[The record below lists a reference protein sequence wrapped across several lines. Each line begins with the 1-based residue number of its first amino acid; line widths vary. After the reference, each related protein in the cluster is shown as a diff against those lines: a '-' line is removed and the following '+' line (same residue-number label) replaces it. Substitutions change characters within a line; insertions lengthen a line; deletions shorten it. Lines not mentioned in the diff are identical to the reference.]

1 MNIKEPTTFEK
12 QLELIRDKGFLIP
25 EEQEQ
30 QCVDFLKRTNYYRF
44 SAYLLPFRRKD
55 GEYFSDVPFS
65 RVQKIYEFDALLRG
79 LLFSVIEDIEIKL
92 RTTFAYY
99 VAHKYGAMGYLSE
112 DMFSQKHNSEK
123 YKCKIQAC
131 IDEND
136 TTLVVKHHKSN
147 YDGQFPMWVIVEFF
161 SIGMISYFYR
171 DMLTEDKKAIADE
184 LRTKPSL
191 LESWL
196 RCLTDLRNKCAHYSR
211 LYYWL
216 FSAMPKM
223 PKELDIESDRKLF
236 TQLIVLRYL
245 YPVPEEWNMKFM
257 VPLNAMIEQYGEYIS
272 LKHIGFPS
280 NWYEILK
287 R

>member
-12 QLELIRDKGFLIP
+12 QLDLIRDKGFLIP

-44 SAYLLPFRRKD
+44 SAYLLPFRRRG

-65 RVQKIYEFDALLRG
+65 RVQKIYELDALLRG

-92 RTTFAYY
+92 RTAFAYY

-147 YDGQFPMWVIVEFF
+147 YDGQFPIWVIVEFF
-161 SIGMISYFYR
+161 SIGMISYFYK

-184 LRTKPSL
+184 LGTKPSL

-236 TQLIVLRYL
+236 TQLIVLKYL

>member
-1 MNIKEPTTFEK
+1 MNIKKPTTFEK

-30 QCVDFLKRTNYYRF
+30 QCVEFLKRTNYYRF
-44 SAYLLPFRRKD
+44 SAYLLPFRRNE
-55 GEYFSDVPFS
+55 GEYFPNVEFS
-65 RVQKIYEFDALLRG
+65 RVQKIYEFDGLLRG
-79 LLFSVIEDIEIKL
+79 LFFSVIEDIEIKL

-99 VAHKYGAMGYLSE
+99 VAHKYGAMGYLCE
-112 DMFSQKHNSEK
+112 DMFSHKHNSEK

-147 YDGQFPMWVIVEFF
+147 YDGQFPIWVIVEFF
-161 SIGMISYFYR
+161 SIGMISYFYK

-184 LRTKPSL
+184 LGTKPSL

-216 FSAMPKM
+216 FSAMPKI
-223 PKELDIESDRKLF
+223 PKELGIESGRKLF
-236 TQLIVLRYL
+236 TQLIVLKYL

-257 VPLNAMIEQYGEYIS
+257 VPLNTMIEQYGEYIL